1 MRHDGD
7 AGELVQ
13 PFGGAARSA
22 PLLDRPAQVR
32 RAGAS
37 TRGTDVTV
45 RAGGLPG
52 WAELEITDYVAG
64 IPAGLAGKIF
74 EPRVGGTTD
83 VAGTGLGL
91 PIARGSSKRTAA
103 PSWRR
108 RRTPGRPSWS
118 RSRQIRHQG
127 PPASRPGHPGARWR
141 NRRKNVVAD
150 KTVVLIVEDDQNIV
164 DLVRSNLS
172 ARGHDVIVSKDGTGV
187 GEVLQARCLD
197 VVLLDLMLP
206 GRDGFELCR
215 EIREQ
220 SGVGIIVL
228 SARRAETDKVRALN
242 LGADDY
248 MTKPFGIEELLAR
261 INATLRRSKPSAD
274 GRPEPSVVRIGDVE
288 IDLERRRVTKA
299 GGLVHLTPTEFA
311 LLRQFAVSPGEL
323 LTHATLLRRVW
334 GPGYETQTEYT
345 RVYVGRLRAKLE
357 RAGDEPLFITEPRSG
372 YRFATA

>member
-1 MRHDGD
+1 M
-7 AGELVQ
+7 
-13 PFGGAARSA
+13 
-22 PLLDRPAQVR
+22 
-32 RAGAS
+32 
-37 TRGTDVTV
+37 
-45 RAGGLPG
+45 
-52 WAELEITDYVAG
+52 
-64 IPAGLAGKIF
+64 
-74 EPRVGGTTD
+74 
-83 VAGTGLGL
+83 
-91 PIARGSSKRTAA
+91 
-103 PSWRR
+103 
-108 RRTPGRPSWS
+108 
-118 RSRQIRHQG
+118 
-127 PPASRPGHPGARWR
+127 
-141 NRRKNVVAD
+141 VAD

-187 GEVLQARCLD
+187 SEVLHARGLD

-274 GRPEPSVVRIGDVE
+274 GRPEPGVVRIEGDVE
-288 IDLERRRVTKA
+288 IDLEQPAGSPKPC
-299 GGLVHLTPTEFA
+299 GGLVHLTPTEGSRCSA
-311 LLRQFAVSPGEL
+311 SSRSAREAL